1 MEPIISFVIW
11 VVTSARCRYLMLPM
25 DSAAGMCVALAIL
38 ALSESSPSESMTDD
52 GQFGRRESRT

>member
-25 DSAAGMCVALAIL
+25 DSAAGMCVALANL
-38 ALSESSPSESMTDD
+38 TLSESTPSEFAGED
-52 GQFGRRESRT
+52 GQSGQWNSFE